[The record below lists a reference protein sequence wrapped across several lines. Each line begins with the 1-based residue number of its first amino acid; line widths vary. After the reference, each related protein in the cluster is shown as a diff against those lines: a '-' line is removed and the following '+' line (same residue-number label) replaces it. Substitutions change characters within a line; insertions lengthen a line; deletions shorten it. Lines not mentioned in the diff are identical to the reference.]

1 MPLTRTRF
9 TTQLRVAAALCL
21 FAPLLQAQ
29 SLSIDDITVTEGGSA
44 NVTATFAVSLP
55 APAGPGGDTF
65 DIATADNTALGGADY
80 IANTQQDRTI
90 SAGETTADF
99 VVVINDDNQFEGLQT
114 YFVNI
119 TSVSGATLPDAQ
131 GTGTIN
137 DDEPLPTAAFPASAP
152 SADEGAAGTTTPVV
166 VTAALSGASEVP
178 LSFSYATADVTASA
192 EVDYLGTSG
201 TLDFAPGEL
210 QKQITVSFIGDNFI
224 ESDESFT
231 LELRSPRDGDTH
243 TLTILNDDAAAIANP
258 PIPIMNFT
266 GAMLLLAA
274 IAVLAALQLRRQ
286 NA

>member
-1 MPLTRTRF
+1 MPLTRKIFMAR
-9 TTQLRVAAALCL
+9 LLVATALSL
-21 FAPLLQAQ
+21 ATSLLKAQ
-29 SLSIDDITVTEGGSA
+29 TLSINDVSVTEGGSPD
-44 NVTATFAVSLP
+44 VTATFTVSLS
-55 APAGPGGDTF
+55 APAGPGGVTF
-65 DIATADNTALGGADY
+65 DIATADNTARGGTDY
-80 IANTQQDRTI
+80 IANAETSRTI
-90 SAGETTADF
+90 SAGGTTAGF
-99 VVVINDDNQFEGLQT
+99 VVFINDDNLFEGVQT

-119 TSVSGATLPDAQ
+119 TNVSGATLAEAQ
-131 GTGTIN
+131 GIGTITDN
-137 DDEPLPTAAFPASAP
+137 EPLPTAAFAAPDSSAN
-152 SADEGAAGTTTPVV
+152 EGGTGTTTPVV
-166 VTAALSGASEVP
+166 VTVDLSGASEVP